1 MIASDHGLV
10 LRVHKLRETSKI
22 VSLFG
27 RAEGR
32 VRLVAHGGRGPHHRF
47 GASLQVGNEV
57 DAVFVLA
64 AGRDLGTL
72 REAALRQA
80 WIAGAGRLE
89 AVATGLAVIELLD
102 RVLPD
107 GARDEGLYADALAA
121 LARVTRAPGRAAA
134 LGAFYGFELT
144 LLARLGLRPDL
155 TACTRCERPAGHGP
169 AVLELHA
176 GRLACATCVASG
188 PGRLAL
194 SPEVAAALAALDA
207 GDTRLDAARTRR
219 AVGLVLHRLLG
230 IHIEAYRYPRS
241 LALLKKVDI
250 DAASAG

>member
-47 GASLQVGNEV
+47 GASLEVGNEV
-57 DAVFVLA
+57 DIGFSLA

-72 REAALRQA
+72 RGAALRRA
-80 WIAGAGRLE
+80 WIAGTGRLE
-89 AVATGLAVIELLD
+89 AFAAGLAVVELLD

-107 GARDEGLYADALAA
+107 GARDAGLYGDALDALAG
-121 LARVTRAPGRAAA
+121 VSRADGRAAV
-134 LGAFYGFELT
+134 LGAFYAFELA
-144 LLARLGLRPDL
+144 LLSRLGLRPDL
-155 TACTRCERPAGHGP
+155 GACCRCGRPAGHGP

-176 GRLACATCVASG
+176 GRLACSTCASRG
-188 PGRLAL
+188 AGRLAL
-194 SPEVAAALAALDA
+194 SSEVATALAALGGGEA
-207 GDTRLDAARTRR
+207 RLDAARTRR
-219 AVGLVLHRLLG
+219 GVGVVLHRLLG

-241 LALLKKVDI
+241 LDLLKKVDI
-250 DAASAG
+250 DAAQGG

>member
-27 RAEGR
+27 RGEGR

-47 GASLQVGNEV
+47 GASLEVGNEV
-57 DAVFVLA
+57 DVVFSLA
-64 AGRDLGTL
+64 AGRELGTL
-72 REAALRQA
+72 REASLRQA
-80 WIAGAGRLE
+80 WIAGTGRLE
-89 AVATGLAVIELLD
+89 AFATGLAVVELLD

-107 GARDEGLYADALAA
+107 GARDAGLYGDAVAA
-121 LARVTRAPGRAAA
+121 LSAVTQARGRAAA
-134 LGAFYGFELT
+134 LAAFYAFELA

-155 TACTRCERPAGHGP
+155 AACTRCARPAGEVP

-176 GRLACATCVASG
+176 GRLACAACVSGG
-188 PGRLAL
+188 PGRLAV
-194 SPEVAAALAALDA
+194 STEVAAALAALGI
-207 GDTRLDAARTRR
+207 GDSPLDAPRTRR

-230 IHIEAYRYPRS
+230 IHLEAYRYPRS

-250 DAASAG
+250 DAPQRG